1 MLLHLCLCV
10 WQAFD
15 RSTQHPGD
23 EALATSLY
31 ALLIN
36 RHEGGAFDVL
46 RTYGNLAALQRTM
59 LGWQESP
66 TAQETAACESTTGGV
81 DRPASHSWLESQTGG
96 MVVVNE
102 NHANLIP
109 AVPIILGA
117 GGIATDFQEREL
129 SQRRL
134 AEGRCNV
141 LFAANQ
147 SLHGQLL
154 AVITCAAATS
164 QQRE

>member
-1 MLLHLCLCV
+1 M

-15 RSTQHPGD
+15 RSTQQPGD
-23 EALATSLY
+23 EALAASLY

-46 RTYGNLAALQRTM
+46 RSYGNLAALQRTM
-59 LGWQESP
+59 LGWQRG
-66 TAQETAACESTTGGV
+66 AIGQE
-81 DRPASHSWLESQTGG
+81 PASEPAAVASQPSPVWLESQAAG

-117 GGIATDFQEREL
+117 GGVATDFEGRALGDRQ
-129 SQRRL
+129 L

-147 SLHGQLL
+147 SLHAQLL
-154 AVITCAAATS
+154 AVVARAAARGDGS
-164 QQRE
+164 KQQL